1 MLKCN
6 EENCVEGHLSL
17 EQCIGEGYSQ
27 QIAKKNPINLDQYK
41 IWCRYQNICDEPRLI
56 AKNSHII

>member
-17 EQCIGEGYSQ
+17 EQCIGEEGYSQ
-27 QIAKKNPINLDQYK
+27 QIAKNTNLDQYK
-41 IWCRYQNICDEPRLI
+41 IWCSYQYICDKPRLI
-56 AKNSHII
+56 AKSSQII